1 MPAAIVVVR
10 AVVMIAIMI
19 VLVSVN
25 VSRPGRKWIGETPPG
40 VRAAG
45 HFLIGEQATIER
57 ILERASINAARHHR
71 ERLPAISKR
80 FLPFFSSTLRHLRI
94 SNVRIACRPPMARG
108 CALDLRSRQIEAANF
123 IHPGSEPE
131 ETFGAKQAW

>member
-1 MPAAIVVVR
+1 MPAAIVIVR
-10 AVVMIAIMI
+10 ALVMIAIMI

-57 ILERASINAARHHR
+57 ILERAAINAARHYR
-71 ERLPAISKR
+71 ERLAAISER
-80 FLPFFSSTLRHLRI
+80 FLPFGSGPLRHLGISNARI
-94 SNVRIACRPPMARG
+94 SGRPPMTCGR
-108 CALDLRSRQIEAANF
+108 ALDLRSRQIEAANF
-123 IHPGSEPE
+123 IHPGREPE
-131 ETFGAKQAW
+131 ETFGA